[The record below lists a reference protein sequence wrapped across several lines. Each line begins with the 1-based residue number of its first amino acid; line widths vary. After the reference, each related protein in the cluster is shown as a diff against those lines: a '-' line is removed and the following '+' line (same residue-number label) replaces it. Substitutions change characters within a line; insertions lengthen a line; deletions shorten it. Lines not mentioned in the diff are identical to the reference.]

1 MTMMKKTKIIDKKES
16 EDEVNR
22 QVWYSIKNVEQMAP
36 LNLIIEKL

>member
-16 EDEVNR
+16 EDEMNR
-22 QVWYSIKNVEQMAP
+22 QVWYGIKNVERMAP